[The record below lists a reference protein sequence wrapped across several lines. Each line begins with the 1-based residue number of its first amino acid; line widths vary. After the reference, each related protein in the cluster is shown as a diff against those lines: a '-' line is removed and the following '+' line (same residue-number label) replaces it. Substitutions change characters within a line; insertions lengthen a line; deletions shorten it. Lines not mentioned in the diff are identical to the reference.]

1 MDCFQLMPALKW
13 YKCFMTG
20 SYETVNYVKIFLFR
34 KGEGNLESFSN
45 IIKMNLFFFCG
56 SKSEQQAA
64 NADLCDVEE

>member
-1 MDCFQLMPALKW
+1 
-13 YKCFMTG
+13 MTG